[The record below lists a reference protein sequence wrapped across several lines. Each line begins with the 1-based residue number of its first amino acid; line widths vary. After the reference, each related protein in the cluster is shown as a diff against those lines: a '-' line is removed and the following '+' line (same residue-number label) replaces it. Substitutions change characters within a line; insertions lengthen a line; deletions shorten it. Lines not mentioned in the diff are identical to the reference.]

1 MCLLATRSLW
11 TSVLARILLILL
23 IAPTRLK
30 LRWQAATAKHHH
42 QGRRYVWTLQA
53 RHAPHETMPCESFQD
68 YGIFYLAAALYGF
81 GDCTVT
87 TVTATI
93 CTTSFAATGQTA
105 DAWALFRSFLG
116 FGALICFSVSP
127 MLGINGG
134 TTSTYEHHLLR
145 CYHCIA
151 VCCAAVWLHL
161 HFFNYTKKAR
171 ARTHTNTCA
180 RTCAR
185 TRTHLCCPFYVAYVC

>member
-1 MCLLATRSLW
+1 
-11 TSVLARILLILL
+11 
-23 IAPTRLK
+23 
-30 LRWQAATAKHHH
+30 
-42 QGRRYVWTLQA
+42 
-53 RHAPHETMPCESFQD
+53 MPCESFQD

-134 TTSTYEHHLLR
+134 TTSTYDHHLLR
-145 CYHCIA
+145 LYHCIV

-161 HFFNYTKKAR
+161 TLLQLHQKGAR
-171 ARTHTNTCA
+171 AHTHKHMRTHM
-180 RTCAR
+180 
-185 TRTHLCCPFYVAYVC
+185 RTHAHTPVLPLLCCVCVLTFAILNPDCAWLSWFQKAIAASR